1 MGRSCAFLDYVTI
14 NIIFY
19 FAVQFRVQPGMLHV
33 WVSMFL
39 IPCMYIGAVT
49 VLTSTE
55 YGTLSYGYGNCIERI
70 LHEASFSFK
79 P

>member
-33 WVSMFL
+33 WVFHVSV
-39 IPCMYIGAVT
+39 VT
-49 VLTSTE
+49 SDFFESKINLKS
-55 YGTLSYGYGNCIERI
+55 LRI
-70 LHEASFSFK
+70 FGMEVGRGF
-79 P
+79 PT